1 MVASSDKEYKLA
13 KRIKQKKSGIDSNFL
28 ELANWIS
35 EKYEVNVINI
45 THEIMNHDNRIRI
58 GIAVETEN
66 DEIKFKES
74 DEQWANYNEKIQNA
88 IAEKYLEICK
98 TLEIP
103 NEKSILG
110 LTKKLKPKL
119 KDIFVS
125 ASAFEP
131 LAKEEA
137 NGLIPEPK
145 IKELLANLNNNK
157 VWTLSRCF
165 ASTTLFVFDDRQKEK
180 ISKSDFFK
188 ELEKRYFE
196 LLKEYDE
203 FDYWKRDEF
212 KIGIDSKQ
220 NFDENYESSWF
231 YYYR

>member
-13 KRIKQKKSGIDSNFL
+13 KRIRQKKAEINSDFEQFSK
-28 ELANWIS
+28 WIS
-35 EKYEVNVINI
+35 EKYKVNVLNI

-74 DEQWANYNEKIQNA
+74 DELWANYNEKIQND
-88 IAEKYLEICK
+88 IAEKYLNLENILKIPNGK
-98 TLEIP
+98 TLFGKT
-103 NEKSILG
+103 KS
-110 LTKKLKPKL
+110 LKPEL

-137 NGLIPEPK
+137 NTLIPENRIEK
-145 IKELLANLNNNK
+145 LLSKLKRKE

-165 ASTTLFVFDDRQKEK
+165 GSATLFVLKDEQKEEIK
-180 ISKSDFFK
+180 NSNFFK
-188 ELEKRYFE
+188 ELENNYFQ

-203 FDYWKRDEF
+203 FNYWKRNEF
-212 KIGIDSKQ
+212 SIGIDSKQ

>member
-1 MVASSDKEYKLA
+1 MVASSDKEYILA
-13 KRIKQKKSGIDSNFL
+13 KRIKQKKNGIETDFVKFSK
-28 ELANWIS
+28 WIS

-58 GIAVETEN
+58 GIAVETDN
-66 DEIKFKES
+66 DEVKFKES
-74 DEQWANYNEKIQNA
+74 DERWANYDEKIQNE
-88 IAEKYLEICK
+88 IAEKYLQICK

-103 NEKSILG
+103 SGKNILG

-137 NGLIPEPK
+137 NGLIPEDK
-145 IKELLANLNNNK
+145 IKQLLTEFKNKK
-157 VWTLSRCF
+157 VWTLWRCYGN
-165 ASTTLFVFDDRQKEK
+165 ATLFVFKDEHKEE
-180 ISKSDFFK
+180 ILKSDFFK
-188 ELEKRYFE
+188 QFENKYFHI
-196 LLKEYDE
+196 LKEYDE
-203 FDYWKRDEF
+203 FDYWERDEF

-220 NFDENYESSWF
+220 NFDVNYESSWF
-231 YYYR
+231 YYDR

>member
-13 KRIKQKKSGIDSNFL
+13 KRIKQKKNGIDSNFL

-35 EKYEVNVINI
+35 EKYEVNVLNI
-45 THEIMNHDNRIRI
+45 THEIMTHDNRIRI

-74 DEQWANYNEKIQNA
+74 DERWANYNEKIQNE
-88 IAEKYLEICK
+88 IAEKYLEICR

-103 NEKSILG
+103 NGKSILG

-119 KDIFVS
+119 NDVFVS

-137 NGLIPEPK
+137 NGLIPEPN
-145 IKELLANLNNNK
+145 IKELLAKLNNNN

-165 ASTTLFVFDDRQKEK
+165 GSATLFVFNDEQKEK

-203 FDYWKRDEF
+203 FDYWKRDDF

>member
-1 MVASSDKEYKLA
+1 MVTSSDKEYKLA
-13 KRIKQKKSGIDSNFL
+13 KLVKQKKAGIDSNFGQF
-28 ELANWIS
+28 AKWIS
-35 EKYEVNVINI
+35 EKYKVNVLNI

-58 GIAVETEN
+58 GIAVESKT
-66 DEIKFKES
+66 DEIKFKVS
-74 DEQWANYNEKIQNA
+74 DEMWAIFNEKIQND
-88 IAEKYLEICK
+88 IAEKYQDTCT
-98 TLEIP
+98 TLKAP
-103 NEKSILG
+103 NQKNV
-110 LTKKLKPKL
+110 
-119 KDIFVS
+119 FVS

-137 NGLIPEPK
+137 NSLIPEIR
-145 IKELLANLNNNK
+145 IKELLSELKNKK

-165 ASTTLFVFDDRQKEK
+165 GSVTLFVFKDEQKEVFTE
-180 ISKSDFFK
+180 SDYFNK
-188 ELEKRYFE
+188 LENRYFE

-203 FDYWKRDEF
+203 FDYWKRSEF